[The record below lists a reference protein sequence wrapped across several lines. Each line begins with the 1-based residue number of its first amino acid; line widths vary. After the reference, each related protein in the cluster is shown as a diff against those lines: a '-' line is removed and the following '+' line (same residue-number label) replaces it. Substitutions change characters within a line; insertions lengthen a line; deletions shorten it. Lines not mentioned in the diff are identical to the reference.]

1 MIDRGKTKQAS
12 SRRLNRSLKEDM
24 ISQLPDPL
32 ICHVLSLL
40 STKEAVGTSILS
52 TRWRSL
58 WLWVHRFELSHW
70 EFLDF
75 NAFVSFGNRYFDSTR
90 LSCIHNLKLTIDENE
105 ASYLTPW
112 IDALVKRKIQHLCVR
127 RTGGGSSFHE
137 MPLSLYV
144 CETLVS
150 LKLVQLT
157 LVDTEFVSLPCLK
170 TMHLY
175 NNVYPKETTFE
186 RLVSSCPVL
195 EDLMI
200 DVLRND
206 AKVYRVHSRSL
217 KRLRLLRSSSLQ
229 SDSVPGVVIDAPLL
243 CSLRINDG
251 VSKMFIVKDMECNAK
266 LDISFDFGLEAFDES
281 NVSSI
286 SHIRNFLPGISTV
299 RDMTI
304 SAFTFQIIH
313 HYSKL
318 EPLPQFDCMTRLDVI
333 VCASI
338 LQWLPTFL
346 ERCPN
351 LTSLELELRNDEEMH
366 PREMN
371 QISFSSVPECLL
383 SSLEFVDFAI
393 WGHFPEMKLVRYLL
407 KSSTSLKKLTL
418 NVNHDSID
426 YDIFNELLK
435 IPRRSTMCEV
445 VVVDF

>member
-1 MIDRGKTKQAS
+1 MVGRKKKPKTCDHGSHEDRISPLPDDLISHILTHLSTCDVLRTSLLSKRWISLWERVPDLDSHSFSSFDALVIKQLEPQLQFPYLSQLSASFSVFDLKVLPIILRSCPKLKSLILDLVDRPRDSGEPKSKQNTLISEKDMIDRGKTKQAS
-12 SRRLNRSLKEDM
+12 SRRLNRGLKEYR

-52 TRWRSL
+52 TRWRNL

-112 IDALVKRKIQHLCVR
+112 IDALVKSKIQHLCVR

-144 CETLVS
+144 CETL
-150 LKLVQLT
+150 
-157 LVDTEFVSLPCLK
+157 
-170 TMHLY
+170 
-175 NNVYPKETTFE
+175 
-186 RLVSSCPVL
+186 
-195 EDLMI
+195 
-200 DVLRND
+200 
-206 AKVYRVHSRSL
+206 
-217 KRLRLLRSSSLQ
+217 

-243 CSLRINDG
+243 CSLRISDG
-251 VSKMFIVKDMECNAK
+251 VSKMFIVKDMKCNAK

-286 SHIRNFLPGISTV
+286 SHIRNFLSGISRV

-304 SAFTFQIIH
+304 SAFTF
-313 HYSKL
+313 
-318 EPLPQFDCMTRLDVI
+318 E
-333 VCASI
+333 
-338 LQWLPTFL
+338 
-346 ERCPN
+346 
-351 LTSLELELRNDEEMH
+351 ELRNDEEMH

-371 QISFSSVPECLL
+371 QISFSSVPVCLL

-393 WGHFPEMKLVRYLL
+393 WGHFPK
-407 KSSTSLKKLTL
+407 
-418 NVNHDSID
+418 
-426 YDIFNELLK
+426 
-435 IPRRSTMCEV
+435 
-445 VVVDF
+445 

>member
-243 CSLRINDG
+243 CCLSIYDYA
-251 VSKMFIVKDMECNAK
+251 SESFIVNNLESIAK
-266 LDISFDFGLEAFDES
+266 IDISLLFGSGVFDERKRS
-281 NVSSI
+281 NVHS
-286 SHIRNFLPGISTV
+286 FLLGITRV
-299 RDMTI
+299 TDMTLC
-304 SAFTFQIIH
+304 ANTFEVYIYI
-313 HYSKL
+313 YIY
-318 EPLPQFDCMTRLDVI
+318 VN
-333 VCASI
+333 VCLRHVS
-338 LQWLPTFL
+338 LYHETF
-346 ERCPN
+346 
-351 LTSLELELRNDEEMH
+351 
-366 PREMN
+366 
-371 QISFSSVPECLL
+371 
-383 SSLEFVDFAI
+383 
-393 WGHFPEMKLVRYLL
+393 
-407 KSSTSLKKLTL
+407 
-418 NVNHDSID
+418 
-426 YDIFNELLK
+426 
-435 IPRRSTMCEV
+435 
-445 VVVDF
+445 

>member
-1 MIDRGKTKQAS
+1 
-12 SRRLNRSLKEDM
+12 M

-137 MPLSLYV
+137 MPLSLY
-144 CETLVS
+144 
-150 LKLVQLT
+150 
-157 LVDTEFVSLPCLK
+157 
-170 TMHLY
+170 
-175 NNVYPKETTFE
+175 

-217 KRLRLLRSSSLQ
+217 KRLRLL
-229 SDSVPGVVIDAPLL
+229 
-243 CSLRINDG
+243 
-251 VSKMFIVKDMECNAK
+251 DMECNAK

-351 LTSLELELRNDEEMH
+351 LTSLELVM
-366 PREMN
+366 
-371 QISFSSVPECLL
+371 
-383 SSLEFVDFAI
+383 
-393 WGHFPEMKLVRYLL
+393 
-407 KSSTSLKKLTL
+407 
-418 NVNHDSID
+418 
-426 YDIFNELLK
+426 
-435 IPRRSTMCEV
+435 
-445 VVVDF
+445 

>member
-1 MIDRGKTKQAS
+1 MHPGCLSKTFVFSFVTQTSFYSWKDMIDRGKTKQAS
-12 SRRLNRSLKEDM
+12 SRRLNRGLKEYR

-52 TRWRSL
+52 TRWRNL

-112 IDALVKRKIQHLCVR
+112 IDALVKSKIQHLCVR

-175 NNVYPKETTFE
+175 NNIYPKETTFE

-217 KRLRLLRSSSLQ
+217 KRLRFLRSSSLQ

-243 CSLRINDG
+243 CSLRISDG
-251 VSKMFIVKDMECNAK
+251 VSKMFIVKDMKCNAK

-286 SHIRNFLPGISTV
+286 SHIRNFLSGISRV

-304 SAFTFQIIH
+304 SAFTFEVYNIWCMLIFYDEKFLTQQYTQLSLVVSDH
-313 HYSKL
+313 SSLFQTRTPASVWLHDPPGCYSL
-318 EPLPQFDCMTRLDVI
+318 CI
-333 VCASI
+333 Y

-351 LTSLELELRNDEEMH
+351 LTSLELVMIIDFFHTFEDSMH
-366 PREMN
+366 
-371 QISFSSVPECLL
+371 LL
-383 SSLEFVDFAI
+383 IVF
-393 WGHFPEMKLVRYLL
+393 
-407 KSSTSLKKLTL
+407 
-418 NVNHDSID
+418 
-426 YDIFNELLK
+426 
-435 IPRRSTMCEV
+435 
-445 VVVDF
+445 

>member
-12 SRRLNRSLKEDM
+12 SR
-24 ISQLPDPL
+24 
-32 ICHVLSLL
+32 
-40 STKEAVGTSILS
+40 
-52 TRWRSL
+52 
-58 WLWVHRFELSHW
+58 
-70 EFLDF
+70 
-75 NAFVSFGNRYFDSTR
+75 RYFDSTR

-266 LDISFDFGLEAFDES
+266 LDISFDF
-281 NVSSI
+281 
-286 SHIRNFLPGISTV
+286 
-299 RDMTI
+299 
-304 SAFTFQIIH
+304 
-313 HYSKL
+313 
-318 EPLPQFDCMTRLDVI
+318 
-333 VCASI
+333 
-338 LQWLPTFL
+338 
-346 ERCPN
+346 
-351 LTSLELELRNDEEMH
+351 
-366 PREMN
+366 
-371 QISFSSVPECLL
+371 
-383 SSLEFVDFAI
+383 
-393 WGHFPEMKLVRYLL
+393 EMKLVRYLL